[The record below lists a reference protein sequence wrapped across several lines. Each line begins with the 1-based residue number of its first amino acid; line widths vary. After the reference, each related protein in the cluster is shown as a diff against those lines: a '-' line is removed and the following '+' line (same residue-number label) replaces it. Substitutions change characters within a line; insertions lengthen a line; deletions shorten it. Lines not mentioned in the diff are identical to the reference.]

1 MNKEMID
8 GVTRHL
14 IVSGLTFNA
23 ENASDPIITR
33 PMKVDVLVAT
43 VLEYL
48 IGAGY
53 AEPTKVS

>member
-8 GVTRHL
+8 GLTRHL
-14 IVSGLTFNA
+14 VVSGLTFNA
-23 ENASDPIITR
+23 ENKQDPIVIR
-33 PMKVDVLVAT
+33 PVKVDVLIAT

>member
-8 GVTRHL
+8 GLTRHL

-23 ENASDPIITR
+23 ENKQDPIVIR

>member
-8 GVTRHL
+8 GVTKHL

-23 ENASDPIITR
+23 ESKSDPVVVR
-33 PMKVDVLVAT
+33 PMKVEILVAT

-53 AEPTKVS
+53 AEATKVS